1 MTSPGDPNGSQNIM
15 VTAMLG
21 DSVLKVRQLEAK
33 QPGKGKGAVIYRVLQ
48 ATGAA
53 IFLVGVVY
61 AAMSQVGLASLL
73 MLAGLGQVVFAST
86 RLRLNARAPHFTLG
100 SGKSADM
107 HLADAALPDGLF
119 PVVQRAGDSHY
130 LWFTDAMAGHVDLPG
145 EGRVPLNALAATGRA
160 HPVGHLAGAHAFPIP
175 RDSRAEV
182 EIGDSA
188 ILVSSVSPAGGA
200 ERPLVERVDWTAQVF
215 NGASFAAHALVLFLV
230 LSLPPSSKELT
241 LEMFK
246 TAHKLVGYTTRPE
259 LQKEEVPEW
268 LRKQQLEDAGRA
280 GQAHKGEMGEMGDP
294 KVDKKKKKRF
304 SVKGPRDNPNPMFAK
319 QLAKEMVKNTGL
331 IKLLGPNSKSR
342 FAHIWGTEGAL
353 GDQAE
358 DAMGKLVGDSVGEGY
373 GIGGLG
379 PIGSGRGGGGV
390 GTGIGVGALGTIGDG
405 GWGNKRGKRYAA
417 SARMRR
423 LTKGATVPPV
433 RLKPPKVD
441 GCLSKSIIR
450 RIVRRHLNQV
460 KYCYTKELQ
469 NKRDLYGRIVVKFSI
484 ASTGQVVSS
493 SIQKSTLN
501 NIAVESCVAQAVR
514 RWLFPKPEACGLVV
528 VSYPFILTTP
538 HGK

>member
-21 DSVLKVRQLEAK
+21 DSVLKVRQLQAE
-33 QPGKGKGAVIYRVLQ
+33 QPGKGKGAIVCRALQ
-48 ATGAA
+48 VTGAA
-53 IFLVGVVY
+53 IFLVGVTY

-73 MLAGLGQVVFAST
+73 ILLGLGQVVFATT

-100 SGKSADM
+100 PDKTTDM
-107 HLADAALPDGLF
+107 RLGHPAVPERVF
-119 PVVQRAGDSHY
+119 PVVQRAGEGHY

-145 EGRVPLNALAATGRA
+145 EGRVQLDALAATGRA
-160 HPVGHLAGAHAFPIP
+160 HPVGHLTGTHAFPIP
-175 RDSRAEV
+175 RDARAEV

-200 ERPLVERVDWTAQVF
+200 ARPLVEQVDWTAQTF

-241 LEMFK
+241 LDMFK
-246 TAHKLVGYTTRPE
+246 TTHKLVGFNTRPDM
-259 LQKEEVPEW
+259 QKDEVPEW
-268 LRKQQLEDAGRA
+268 LRKQTLEQEPGRA

-304 SVKGPRDNPNPMFAK
+304 SVKGPRNNPNPMFAK
-319 QLAKEMVKNTGL
+319 QLAKDMVKNTGL
-331 IKLLGPNSKSR
+331 IKLLDGRSNSR
-342 FAHIWGTEGAL
+342 FAHVFGSDGAL

-379 PIGSGRGGGGV
+379 PIGPGRGGGGD
-390 GTGIGVGALGTIGDG
+390 GKGIGVGALGTIGDG
-405 GWGNKRGKRYAA
+405 GTGSGKRYAN
-417 SARMRR
+417 SVRLRR
-423 LTKGATVPPV
+423 PTHKSKAPPV
-433 RLKPPKVD
+433 RLRPPTVK

-460 KYCYTKELQ
+460 KYCYTRELQ
-469 NKRDLYGRIVVKFSI
+469 TKRDLYGRIVVKFSI
-484 ASTGQVVSS
+484 ASTGQVVAS

-501 NIAVESCVAQAVR
+501 NVAVEACVAQAVR
-514 RWLFPKPEACGLVV
+514 RWLFPKPEGCGLVV

-538 HGK
+538 NAR